1 MLLPYATEEE
11 STGSLKRIQERFE
24 ERWELGAV
32 GSYIQAYFTDVM
44 YRGQEWNATQIMRI
58 SGNRAFTMPKRNREP
73 EAV

>member
-32 GSYIQAYFTDVM
+32 GSYIQAYFTDVI
-44 YRGQEWNATQIMRI
+44 YRGQEWNATQII
-58 SGNRAFTMPKRNREP
+58 EYLESGIHYAKKEP
-73 EAV
+73 EA